1 MQKRCRSAFSED
13 ITMKKFQTILT
24 VTGLAMAV
32 SMLGVMRTD
41 AAPFPVQK
49 TIDVPSD
56 VVQVRDGGRWR
67 GYRGNYGRG
76 YRYGGYRGYRYY
88 GGGYRYGNYW
98 AAPAGAFIA
107 GALLGGAIANNGYY
121 YGGGYYG
128 NGYYG
133 NGYYGGGYYPGGYYA
148 GGVYQRRVYYP
159 PRYSYRRGYAD
170 GYRAGYNDRVYGGG
184 LSCTPR
190 MADAGNC

>member
-1 MQKRCRSAFSED
+1 
-13 ITMKKFQTILT
+13 MKTFRMLLT
-24 VTGLAMAV
+24 ATGLAMAV
-32 SMLGVMRTD
+32 SVLGVTQAN
-41 AAPFPVQK
+41 AAPFPIQK
-49 TIDVPSD
+49 TIDVQSD
-56 VVQVRDGGRWR
+56 VVQVRDGVRWRHNGYR
-67 GYRGNYGRG
+67 GYRNYGRG

-121 YGGGYYG
+121 YGGGFYG
-128 NGYYG
+128 S
-133 NGYYGGGYYPGGYYA
+133 GYYPGDYYA
-148 GGVYQRRVYYP
+148 GDVYQRRVYYP

-170 GYRAGYNDRVYGGG
+170 GYRAGYDDRVYGGG

-190 MADAGNC
+190 LADAGNC